1 MLINYRVGEQF
12 IIGNMEHIDNLD
24 KRMGNDMANQQD
36 TVNHSCHVTRKPIFG
51 VCDQVRLKLA
61 CSTTE
66 SS

>member
-36 TVNHSCHVTRKPIFG
+36 TVNHSCHVTRKTYLRGLWPGKTQIG
-51 VCDQVRLKLA
+51 LLNYSV
-61 CSTTE
+61 
-66 SS
+66 